1 MIISEISALIK
12 KRRSVFPPMYNEK
25 EISRYLIEQVLENA
39 NHAPTHKLTEPWR
52 FKILRGSALPRLAT
66 FMVEDYKTNTPLDV
80 QTDMKIKKM
89 AENPLRS
96 NCVIAI
102 CMKRH
107 EGVVPEWEEV
117 AAVAMA
123 VQNMWLTCTSV
134 GIGAYWST
142 PAAIAR
148 MVDFLQLAP
157 DERCLGLFY
166 MGYSDT
172 VLPEGKRTSIEGKV
186 EWMI

>member
-1 MIISEISALIK
+1 
-12 KRRSVFPPMYNEK
+12 MYNEQEIAK
-25 EISRYLIEQVLENA
+25 ETIEKVLENA
-39 NHAPTHKLTEPWR
+39 NFAPTHKLTEPWR
-52 FKILRGSALPRLAT
+52 FKILRGPVRERLAA
-66 FMVEDYKTNTPLDV
+66 FLVEDYKNHTPIEQ
-80 QTDMKIKKM
+80 QTEVKLKKM

-107 EGVVPEWEEV
+107 EGIIAEWEEI

-134 GIGAYWST
+134 GIGSYWST

-148 MVDFLQLAP
+148 MNDFLDLEK
-157 DERCLGLFY
+157 DESCLGLFY
-166 MGYSDT
+166 MGYSD
-172 VLPEGKRTSIEGKV
+172 VILPEGKRNPIGDKV
-186 EWMI
+186 VWINF